1 MSEYISIRKDVLE
14 KLEAHISEIRVR
26 FGVSTIGIFG
36 SVARGEDT
44 AESDVDVL
52 YLFEE
57 NRGDLFEFVAFHEYL
72 EELFGRNVDLVSLEY
87 IDRHLKP
94 YIQADA
100 LLYEAG
106 IAAV

>member
-1 MSEYISIRKDVLE
+1 M
-14 KLEAHISEIRVR
+14 R
-26 FGVSTIGIFG
+26 FGVSTVGIFG

-72 EELFGRNVDLVSLEY
+72 EELFGRNVALVSLEY
-87 IDRHLKP
+87 IDQHLKP

-100 LLYEAG
+100 LLYGAG
-106 IAAV
+106 TAEV